1 MTNKPYT
8 TTEYSIYDKTLYLQR
23 LLFSIDNNMRDASIS
38 EEANTLKERLLK
50 QAKEDVDNA
59 ITSLTDILEI
69 IGYFPTIREVQE
81 GVQLWKQ
88 PLKFTSKQ
96 KLMN

>member
-1 MTNKPYT
+1 MTSKPYT

-23 LLFSIDNNMRDASIS
+23 LLFSVDNNMRDTAVS

-50 QAKEDVDNA
+50 QAKEDIDNA

-69 IGYFPTIREVQE
+69 IGYFPTIREIQGDVQI
-81 GVQLWKQ
+81 WKQ
-88 PLKFTSKQ
+88 PLKFAKTK
-96 KLMN
+96 